1 MRYFL
6 RASVISS
13 NTALYKSSLPG
24 HVRKL
29 FLHEALYRQ
38 GRIKLKNAKLQLGQG
53 AAVCVACLFFVWLWP
68 ALALAQAQG
77 YAVQVAAVRAAPS
90 ADEMKNGLRASGLD
104 AYWVKSKETKRA
116 PLYQVR
122 LGKFMALE
130 TALAYAERLRA
141 AGLLEAYAVTTFEP
155 PAEPV
160 LPETLQA
167 SLEVQ
172 EFRPQGP
179 TSDSGALLAAINS
192 RQWWL
197 PVNRQSFTPLSAL
210 SQRELLVYALG
221 RHEWRL
227 SNSLNVL
234 LVRGSSLTARANL
247 LPPAAVP
254 VASPI
259 VNQPA
264 PPVGQFDS
272 AGGTPPTNPSL
283 AEGGT
288 LVRTG
293 VPEINRPGN
302 RPTAARGIS
311 YALPP
316 RLQGWVEMANGRLV
330 MKLRNLD
337 QERSFAG
344 VARVTLNDE
353 RHSDEIAPLQFN
365 LPPDSEQVFPVNE
378 TARDGDSWMLM
389 VFDEGGAM
397 RLLRGASLG
406 QQAATPA
413 QTAVAN
419 NNSKPVGVAAPPY
432 VTGTYDATNPALA
445 QGGQRGQGEMISPT
459 SDAPNPAAASGVNNT
474 PEATNPTPT
483 ASPGGAGDANGSV
496 TATPRLIAATAENI
510 TIEFAISA
518 PRPLNYIS
526 LTLLSGDYRDV
537 RQALMST
544 PQGRVPFLV
553 PAAQA
558 TGAFYYEIKDESG
571 RALFSGT
578 GDFRQLGRGQ

>member
-1 MRYFL
+1 M
-6 RASVISS
+6 
-13 NTALYKSSLPG
+13 
-24 HVRKL
+24 
-29 FLHEALYRQ
+29 
-38 GRIKLKNAKLQLGQG
+38 KNAKLQLGG
-53 AAVCVACLFFVWLWP
+53 RAPVCLACLFFVWLWP
-68 ALALAQAQG
+68 AAALAQAKG
-77 YAVQVAAVRAAPS
+77 YAVQVAAVRSAPS
-90 ADEMKNGLRASGLD
+90 ADEMKNGLRAGGLD
-104 AYWVKSKETKRA
+104 AYWVKSEETTRA

-122 LGKFMALE
+122 IGKFAALE
-130 TALAYAERLRA
+130 TALAYAERLLA
-141 AGLLEAYAVTTFEP
+141 AGLLEAYAVTTFAP
-155 PAEPV
+155 PSEPV

-172 EFRPQGP
+172 EFIPQGP
-179 TSDSGALLAAINS
+179 TNEAGTLLAAINS

-227 SNSLNVL
+227 SNNLNVL
-234 LVRGSSLTARANL
+234 LVRGPSLTARANP

-259 VNQPA
+259 ANQPA
-264 PPVGQFDS
+264 APVAQFDN
-272 AGGTPPTNPSL
+272 AGGAPPTNPSL

-288 LVRTG
+288 VVRTG
-293 VPEINRPGN
+293 VPETRGPGN

-337 QERSFAG
+337 QDRSFAG

-378 TARDGDSWMLM
+378 AARDGDSWMLM

-406 QQAATPA
+406 QEAAAPA
-413 QTAVAN
+413 QPAVAN

-432 VTGTYDATNPALA
+432 VTGTYDATNPAPA
-445 QGGQRGQGEMISPT
+445 QGGQRGQGGIISPT
-459 SDAPNPAAASGVNNT
+459 SDAPNPAAASSVNNT
-474 PEATNPTPT
+474 PETTNPTP
-483 ASPGGAGDANGSV
+483 ASPSGDAGGQV
-496 TATPRLIAATAENI
+496 TVTPRLIAATTENI
-510 TIEFAISA
+510 TIEFDISA

-544 PQGRVPFLV
+544 PHGRVPFLV